1 MNKEL
6 KETILNPIFKGNP
19 ITVLVLGIC
28 SSLAVTVE
36 MKGALVMAL
45 SVTIVTGL
53 SSLVLSMM
61 RNTIPNRVRIIVQL
75 VVVAL
80 MVILVDQFLKAYA
93 YGIDKQLSVYIGLI
107 ITNCIVMGR
116 IEAFALGNKPIP
128 SLLDGLANG
137 VGYGLILIVV
147 AFFRELFGSGTLL
160 GFLGLIV
167 LFAVLRPDAFA
178 TAVNARNILEQVA
191 VLAIIAVVQTVVMVV
206 GDFDLSVGTLAGLV
220 GVVTAQLLLGGTAP
234 ALAVAAGL
242 GVGLAAGALN
252 GLLVAYLGLSAFI
265 ATLATMTSF
274 GGLALLVSGGTTL
287 FGLPP
292 GFVALGQGRVAGLPV
307 PVLVAAGVA
316 LVVWFALARTVPGRL
331 WYAVGGNAEAAR
343 LSGVNTRL
351 VRFGAFLVSG
361 TGAAL
366 AGILLTARLASG
378 HPTAADAFMLSSI
391 AAVFLGMTLSRAG
404 VPTVGGTAV
413 GLGIVGVLGNG
424 LNLLQVNSYV
434 QQVLT
439 GAIIVAA
446 VSLSRLSRLG
456 RAA

>member
-107 ITNCIVMGR
+107 ITNCIVLGR

-147 AFFRELFGSGTLL
+147 AFFRELFGSGTL
-160 GFLGLIV
+160 FGLRIIPES
-167 LFAVLRPDAFA
+167 FYAAGY
-178 TAVNARNILEQVA
+178 VNN
-191 VLAIIAVVQTVVMVV
+191 
-206 GDFDLSVGTLAGLV
+206 GLV
-220 GVVTAQLLLGGTAP
+220 
-234 ALAVAAGL
+234 
-242 GVGLAAGALN
+242 
-252 GLLVAYLGLSAFI
+252 I
-265 ATLATMTSF
+265 
-274 GGLALLVSGGTTL
+274 
-287 FGLPP
+287 LPP
-292 GFVALGQGRVAGLPV
+292 MAL
-307 PVLVAAGVA
+307 
-316 LVVWFALARTVPGRL
+316 
-331 WYAVGGNAEAAR
+331 
-343 LSGVNTRL
+343 
-351 VRFGAFLVSG
+351 
-361 TGAAL
+361 
-366 AGILLTARLASG
+366 ILIGCIIWIQR
-378 HPTAADAFMLSSI
+378 SI
-391 AAVFLGMTLSRAG
+391 QKD
-404 VPTVGGTAV
+404 
-413 GLGIVGVLGNG
+413 
-424 LNLLQVNSYV
+424 LQEK
-434 QQVLT
+434 
-439 GAIIVAA
+439 
-446 VSLSRLSRLG
+446 
-456 RAA
+456 

>member
-147 AFFRELFGSGTLL
+147 AFFRELFGSGTL
-160 GFLGLIV
+160 FGLRIIPES
-167 LFAVLRPDAFA
+167 FYAAGY
-178 TAVNARNILEQVA
+178 VNN
-191 VLAIIAVVQTVVMVV
+191 
-206 GDFDLSVGTLAGLV
+206 GLV
-220 GVVTAQLLLGGTAP
+220 
-234 ALAVAAGL
+234 
-242 GVGLAAGALN
+242 
-252 GLLVAYLGLSAFI
+252 I
-265 ATLATMTSF
+265 
-274 GGLALLVSGGTTL
+274 
-287 FGLPP
+287 LPP
-292 GFVALGQGRVAGLPV
+292 MAQ
-307 PVLVAAGVA
+307 
-316 LVVWFALARTVPGRL
+316 
-331 WYAVGGNAEAAR
+331 
-343 LSGVNTRL
+343 
-351 VRFGAFLVSG
+351 
-361 TGAAL
+361 
-366 AGILLTARLASG
+366 ILIGCIIWIQR
-378 HPTAADAFMLSSI
+378 SI
-391 AAVFLGMTLSRAG
+391 QKD
-404 VPTVGGTAV
+404 
-413 GLGIVGVLGNG
+413 
-424 LNLLQVNSYV
+424 LQEK
-434 QQVLT
+434 
-439 GAIIVAA
+439 
-446 VSLSRLSRLG
+446 
-456 RAA
+456 